1 MFHITARSVVNAS
14 VSEMKPGLPGRL
26 RSEPNHTVDDTPGV
40 ETFPAFEFPKLISK
54 NGIK

>member
-1 MFHITARSVVNAS
+1 MFHITARAVVNAS
-14 VSEMKPGLPGRL
+14 VWEMKLDLPGRL

-40 ETFPAFEFPKLISK
+40 ETFSAFEFPKLISQ